1 MERTDQFA
9 TRLSDLLAMQTL
21 VAAQTSAL
29 VQRHGHR
36 ARGGAG
42 HNQGISEASVEMS
55 MVCHR
60 QSQAMAEAQRAL
72 STLQYV
78 EEFA

>member
-9 TRLSDLLAMQTL
+9 TRLSDLLALQNL
-21 VAAQTSAL
+21 AAVQISAL
-29 VQRHGHR
+29 
-36 ARGGAG
+36 ARDMDIALAEDP

-60 QSQAMAEAQRAL
+60 QSQALAEMQRAL